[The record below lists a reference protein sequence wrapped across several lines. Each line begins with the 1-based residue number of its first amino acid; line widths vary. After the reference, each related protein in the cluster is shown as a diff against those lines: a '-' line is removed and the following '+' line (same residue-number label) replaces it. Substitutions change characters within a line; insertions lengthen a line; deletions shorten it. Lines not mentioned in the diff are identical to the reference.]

1 VLAALVREKS
11 CQALLLAQ
19 YRAKRKGVVAMK
31 REVVESFE
39 AQIKP
44 HISRLRASLARRFP
58 KESIDDILQETWLVA
73 WQKREKLQ
81 DIQCLDAWLTV
92 VARRKALDLSRRE
105 RRFKSEALK
114 ETLSLPC
121 AEASALITLPQ
132 SAEALLSQQQS
143 RSLIAQAFA
152 ALPSRQHTVLT
163 RRVLHEESPK
173 EIAYDLDIAEKT
185 VYATEASAREKLQH
199 SSMMRHAWEILCA
212 SAAYLFLALP
222 RFALRKANAALS
234 STKSLLPSLA
244 TFQGTAY
251 TSFFTTA
258 ALSAFVLLSVPRSS
272 LLQTSPKTERMA
284 FSSSLPTPQPSHLTA
299 EPTAHQD
306 ALTPTA
312 PKARPTQNRE
322 TSSQKREKRQ
332 KSAKS
337 NRKRTSKQ
345 ESKEPTMKLS
355 TALIAASL
363 LLTPVLSAQAQQKAP
378 ASAQVTN
385 LYPKITKIDFDT
397 FQISANLHQPDGL
410 WLDARKKM
418 RLKSLISLRS
428 DFRKGIQKNISQ
440 L

>member
-1 VLAALVREKS
+1 
-11 CQALLLAQ
+11 
-19 YRAKRKGVVAMK
+19 MK

-58 KESIDDILQETWLVA
+58 NESIDDILQETWLVA

-81 DIQCLDAWLTV
+81 DIQCLDSWLTV

-114 ETLSLPC
+114 ETISVPC
-121 AEASALITLPQ
+121 AEAAAWITQPQ

-143 RSLIAQAFA
+143 HSLIAQAFA
-152 ALPSRQHTVLT
+152 TLPPRQHTVLT

-173 EIAYDLDIAEKT
+173 EIAHDLDIAEKT

-212 SAAYLFLALP
+212 SAAYLFLTLP
-222 RFALRKANAALS
+222 RFALRNANAALS

-244 TFQGTAY
+244 SFPSTAY
-251 TSFFTTA
+251 TSFLTTA
-258 ALSAFVLLSVPRSS
+258 ALSAFVVLSVPRSS
-272 LLQTSPKTERMA
+272 LLQTSPKTESVA
-284 FSSSLPTPQPSHLTA
+284 LSSSLTTPQPPQTTA
-299 EPTAHQD
+299 DLTAHQD
-306 ALTPTA
+306 APSQTA
-312 PKARPTQNRE
+312 RKARPTQSREISSQQHRE
-322 TSSQKREKRQ
+322 THRKVTRSNKKRIP
-332 KSAKS
+332 
-337 NRKRTSKQ
+337 KQ

-355 TALIAASL
+355 TVFIAASL
-363 LLTPVLSAQAQQKAP
+363 LLAPPLSAQAQEKAP

-397 FQISANLHQPDGL
+397 FQIRADLHQPDGL

-418 RLKSLISLRS
+418 RLNSLISLRN
-428 DFRKGIQKNISQ
+428 DFRKSIQKNISQ